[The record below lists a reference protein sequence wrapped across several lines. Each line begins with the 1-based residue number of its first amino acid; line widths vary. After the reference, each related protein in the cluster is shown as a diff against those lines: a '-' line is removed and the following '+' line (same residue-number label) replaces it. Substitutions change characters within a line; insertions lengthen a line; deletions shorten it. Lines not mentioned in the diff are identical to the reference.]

1 MADKPFDRPFD
12 MLTAP
17 SKVEGLTALSEVEG
31 RPWHP
36 TARLSFVAPALLTRG
51 RLTFRL
57 NPSMDR
63 TWRR

>member
-1 MADKPFDRPFD
+1 MADKPFDGPFD

-36 TARLSFVAPALLTRG
+36 PPALAAFIPHSSFIILC
-51 RLTFRL
+51 
-57 NPSMDR
+57 
-63 TWRR
+63 